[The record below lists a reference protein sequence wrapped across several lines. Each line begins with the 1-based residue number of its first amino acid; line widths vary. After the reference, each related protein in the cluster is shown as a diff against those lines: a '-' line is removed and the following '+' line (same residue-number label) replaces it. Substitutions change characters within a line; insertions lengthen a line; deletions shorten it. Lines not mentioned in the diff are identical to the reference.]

1 MSASGGGRIVIVVEE
16 AGEHGGTERV
26 SAFLAAQWPGAK
38 TVSLTAADRRR
49 HYAGPLLAAR
59 FAGMNVGPADLL
71 LTFPTSSAALA
82 TPPPPGARH
91 VAFLPGPPRALHGHV
106 GRYLLDYPPPV
117 RPLLALAVPPL
128 RAYAARLVRR
138 PDRILTYSTFAA
150 ESIRR
155 LYGREAE
162 VVAPPIRTRFFTPR
176 PRKRTHFL
184 AVARLVAH
192 KRVDVLVDAFRGLD
206 AELVIAG
213 RGAWLER
220 LRARAPRNVS
230 FAGFVSDERLRELY
244 RGAVALI
251 SPAAEEFGMV
261 MAEAQACGAPVI
273 APRAGGALDIVSHGE
288 TGLLLERADAHSIAD
303 AVRQVTV
310 CYKGSEERCRASAE
324 RFGEDRFVSAMT
336 RVVDEELGLVSAQ
349 SRAEAPRTAA
359 TELAGA
365 RSAPR

>member
-1 MSASGGGRIVIVVEE
+1 MSGDRGGRIAIVVED

-38 TVSLTAADRRR
+38 TVSVTAADRRR

-59 FAGMNVGPADLL
+59 FAGLDVGPADLL
-71 LTFPTSSAALA
+71 VTFPTSGAALA
-82 TPPPPGARH
+82 TPAPAGARH
-91 VAFLPGPPRALHGHV
+91 IAILPGPPRALHGHV

-117 RPLLALAVPPL
+117 RPLLALAVPAL
-128 RAYAARLVRR
+128 RAYAALLVRR
-138 PDRILTYSTFAA
+138 PDRILTYSTVAA
-150 ESIRR
+150 ESIRH

-176 PRKRTHFL
+176 ARPRKHFL

-192 KRVDVLVDAFRGLD
+192 KRVDVLLDAFRGLD

-213 RGAWLER
+213 RGPWLDR
-220 LRARAPRNVS
+220 LRARAPRNVT
-230 FAGFVSDERLRELY
+230 FAGFVSGEELRELY
-244 RGAVALI
+244 RGAIALI

-261 MAEAQACGAPVI
+261 MAEAQACGTPVI
-273 APRAGGALDIVSHGE
+273 AARAGGAVDIVSHGE
-288 TGLLLERADAHSIAD
+288 TGVLLDRADADSIAR
-303 AVRQVTV
+303 AVSQVTV
-310 CYKGSEERCRASAE
+310 CYKDWEERCRASAE
-324 RFGEDRFVSAMT
+324 RFGEDRFVSAMA
-336 RVVDEELGLVSAQ
+336 RVLEEELGPISAP
-349 SRAEAPRTAA
+349 SPAEAPRSAA